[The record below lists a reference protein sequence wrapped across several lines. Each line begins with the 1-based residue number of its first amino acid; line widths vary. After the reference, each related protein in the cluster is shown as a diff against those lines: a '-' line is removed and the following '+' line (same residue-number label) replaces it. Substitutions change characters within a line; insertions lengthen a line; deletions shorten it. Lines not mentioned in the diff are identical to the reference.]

1 MLINFF
7 AKISN
12 RNLLLKFFIEIMICL
27 YSNSYK
33 LKMSKR
39 KIEIMLV
46 ETTNLKSYNN
56 CIYIINY

>member
-33 LKMSKR
+33 LKMSKC

-56 CIYIINY
+56 CIYIISY